1 MNKKK
6 KKGSKTMNYV
16 KNIKPET
23 LICPEPKISSRAVAG
38 AAVGDVVGRVC
49 AGEGGAVI
57 GGLVGYAVGK
67 CLDPNRIE
75 DMVFPL
81 YRK

>member
-1 MNKKK
+1 MSRQS

-38 AAVGDVVGRVC
+38 AAVGAAVGGVC

-57 GGLVGYAVGK
+57 GGLVGYAVGR
-67 CLDPNRIE
+67 CLEPMGIE
-75 DMVFPL
+75 DMIFPL